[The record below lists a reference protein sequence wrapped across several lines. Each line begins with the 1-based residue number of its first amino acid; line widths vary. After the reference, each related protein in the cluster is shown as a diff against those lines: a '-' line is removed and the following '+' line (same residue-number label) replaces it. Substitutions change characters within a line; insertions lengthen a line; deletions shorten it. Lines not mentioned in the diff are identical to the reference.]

1 MNIDKINKNTI
12 NKLNK
17 SPSKKRGKDGEI
29 KVNKNMV
36 SKVFNKHKS
45 CNDIRKEYEFMEKA
59 YNLGISPRPFSVNCT
74 DTKYIL
80 MEKLDY
86 TLFEEIKKTGELS
99 QKRQREIIK
108 ILHLLDKSH
117 IFHGDVSPLN
127 FMVKKSNDALYII
140 DFGMSKKMT
149 GSFIAKHSE
158 NANIKQGITVFIL
171 KIREVIPSF
180 DPLLLK
186 KEVFKYLKI

>member
-1 MNIDKINKNTI
+1 MNIDFNKKTI

-17 SPSKKRGKDGEI
+17 SPTKKRGKDGEI

-36 SKVFNKHKS
+36 SKVFNENKS
-45 CNDIRKEYEFMEKA
+45 PKEIIKEYEFMEKA
-59 YNLGISPRPFSVNCT
+59 YNLGISPRPFSFNWT
-74 DTKYIL
+74 GAKYIL

-99 QKRQREIIK
+99 QKRQREMIK

-117 IFHGDVSPLN
+117 IFHGDISPLN
-127 FMVKKSNDALYII
+127 FMIKKSNDALYII

-149 GSFIAKHSE
+149 SSFIAKHSE

-180 DPLLLK
+180 DPVLLK